1 MKKIICLL
9 LGVMLTALT
18 FAGCGKTAKRQLYNE
33 KLSKYI
39 DLGEYKGIKV
49 DTKSD
54 EFKEFYNNV
63 IWSDVSSNDL
73 YVRKTEGEVAN
84 VDTVNIDYTG
94 KKDGVAFEG
103 GTAEGYDLTIGSN
116 SFIDGFETGLIGK
129 KIGET
134 VDLNLTFPENYNSAE
149 LAGKAVVFTVKINYV
164 KTEEQRKPEDYYSE
178 IGFKTLKSY
187 TDDVT
192 ERAVKN
198 YLLDKVKDNSK
209 IKDYP
214 KTDIDTIY
222 VAYKNTLE
230 QNIKNGYGIDF
241 ATYLSYS
248 NTTEDAF
255 REDTV
260 KEQIKPAMEAQMVAY
275 SILDKENLGLKTEE
289 INKKIDETVKSINN
303 SQVTAD
309 TVKNYYGEY
318 YFEYLAVSEKAA
330 DYLYK
335 NAKIS

>member
-9 LGVMLTALT
+9 LGVMLTALV
-18 FAGCGKTAKRQLYNE
+18 FAGCGKNAKRQLYNE
-33 KLSKYI
+33 KLNKYI
-39 DLGEYKGIKV
+39 DLGEYRGIKV

-54 EFKEFYNNV
+54 EFKKFYDSAV
-63 IWSDVSSNDL
+63 SSDISSNDL
-73 YVRKTEGEVAN
+73 YVRKTEGEVSN
-84 VDTVNIDYTG
+84 GDTVNIDYTG
-94 KKDGVAFEG
+94 KKDGIAFDG

-116 SFIDGFETGLIGK
+116 SFIEGFETGLIGK

-134 VDLNLTFPENYNSAE
+134 VDLNLTFPENYNSSE

-164 KTEEQRKPEDYYSE
+164 KTTEERKPEDYYSE
-178 IGFKTLKSY
+178 LGFKTLKAY

-198 YLLDKVKDNSK
+198 YLLDKVQTASK

-222 VAYKNTLE
+222 GAYKNTVE
-230 QNIKNGYGIDF
+230 QNIKNSYGVDF
-241 ATYLSYS
+241 ATYLSYT

-255 REDTV
+255 KQDAI
-260 KEQIKPAMEAQMVAY
+260 KNQIKPAMEAQMVAY
-275 SILDKENLGLKTEE
+275 SILDKEKLGLKSEE
-289 INKKIDETVKSINN
+289 VNKKIDETVKSINN

-309 TVKNYYGEY
+309 TVKNYYGKY
-318 YFEYLAVSEKAA
+318 YFEYLTVSEKAA

-335 NAKIS
+335 NAEIS

>member
-9 LGVMLTALT
+9 LSVMLTALV
-18 FAGCGKTAKRQLYNE
+18 FAGCGKNAKRQLYNE
-33 KLSKYI
+33 KLNKYI

-54 EFKEFYNNV
+54 EFKKFYDSAV
-63 IWSDVSSNDL
+63 SSDISSNDL
-73 YVRKTEGEVAN
+73 YVRKTEGEVSN
-84 VDTVNIDYTG
+84 GDTVNIDYTG
-94 KKDGVAFEG
+94 KKDGIAFDG

-116 SFIDGFETGLIGK
+116 SFIEGFETGLIGK

-134 VDLNLTFPENYNSAE
+134 VVLNLTFPENYNSSE

-164 KTEEQRKPEDYYSE
+164 KTTEERKPEDYYSE
-178 IGFKTLKSY
+178 IGFKTLKAY

-198 YLLDKVKDNSK
+198 YLLDKVQTASK

-222 VAYKNTLE
+222 GAYKNTVE
-230 QNIKNGYGIDF
+230 QNIKKSYGVDF
-241 ATYLSYS
+241 ATYLSYT

-255 REDTV
+255 KQDAI
-260 KEQIKPAMEAQMVAY
+260 KNQIKPAMEAQMVAY
-275 SILDKENLGLKTEE
+275 SILDKEKLGLKSEE
-289 INKKIDETVKSINN
+289 VNKKIDETVKSINN

-318 YFEYLAVSEKAA
+318 YFEYLTVSEKAA

>member
-9 LGVMLTALT
+9 LSVMLTALIL
-18 FAGCGKTAKRQLYNE
+18 AGCGKTAKRQLYNE
-33 KLSKYI
+33 KLNKYI

-54 EFKEFYNNV
+54 EFKKFYNSV
-63 IWSDVSSNDL
+63 ISSDVSSNDL
-73 YVRKTEGEVAN
+73 YVKKTEGEVAN
-84 VDTVNIDYTG
+84 GDTVNIDYTG

-116 SFIDGFETGLIGK
+116 SFIEGFETGLIGK
-129 KIGET
+129 KIGDT
-134 VDLNLTFPENYNSAE
+134 VDLNLTFPENYNSSE

-164 KTEEQRKPEDYYSE
+164 KTTEERKPEDYYSE
-178 IGFKTLKSY
+178 IGFKTLKAY

-198 YLLDKVKDNSK
+198 YLLDKVKTASK

-222 VAYKNTLE
+222 DAYKNTVE
-230 QNIKNGYGIDF
+230 QNIKNSYGVDF
-241 ATYLSYS
+241 ATYLSYA

-255 REDTV
+255 REDAV
-260 KEQIKPAMEAQMVAY
+260 KNQIKPAMEAQMVAY
-275 SILDKENLGLKTEE
+275 SILDKEKLGLKAEE
-289 INKKIDETVKSINN
+289 VNKKVDETVKSINN

-318 YFEYLAVSEKAA
+318 YFEYLTVSEKAA
-330 DYLYK
+330 DCLYK
-335 NAKIS
+335 NAEIS

>member
-9 LGVMLTALT
+9 LGVMLTALV
-18 FAGCGKTAKRQLYNE
+18 FAGCGKNAKRQLYNE
-33 KLSKYI
+33 KLNKYI

-54 EFKEFYNNV
+54 EFKKFYDSAV
-63 IWSDVSSNDL
+63 SSDISSNDL
-73 YVRKTEGEVAN
+73 YVRKTEGEVSN
-84 VDTVNIDYTG
+84 GDTVNIDYTG
-94 KKDGVAFEG
+94 KKDGIAFDG

-116 SFIDGFETGLIGK
+116 SFIEGFETELIGK

-134 VDLNLTFPENYNSAE
+134 VDLNLTFPENYNSSE

-164 KTEEQRKPEDYYSE
+164 KTTEERKPEDYYSE
-178 IGFKTLKSY
+178 LGFKTLKAY

-198 YLLDKVKDNSK
+198 YLLDKVQTASK

-222 VAYKNTLE
+222 GAYKNTME
-230 QNIKNGYGIDF
+230 QNIKNSYGVDF
-241 ATYLSYS
+241 ATYLSYA

-255 REDTV
+255 KQDAI
-260 KEQIKPAMEAQMVAY
+260 KNQIKPAMEAQMVAY
-275 SILDKENLGLKTEE
+275 SILDKEKLGLKSEE
-289 INKKIDETVKSINN
+289 VNKKIDETVKSINN

-318 YFEYLAVSEKAA
+318 YFEYLTVSEKAA

>member
-9 LGVMLTALT
+9 LGVMLTALV
-18 FAGCGKTAKRQLYNE
+18 FAGCGKNAKRQLYNE
-33 KLSKYI
+33 KLNKYI

-54 EFKEFYNNV
+54 EFKKFYDSAV
-63 IWSDVSSNDL
+63 SSDISSNDL
-73 YVRKTEGEVAN
+73 YVRKTEGEVSN
-84 VDTVNIDYTG
+84 GDTVNIDYTG
-94 KKDGVAFEG
+94 KKDGIAFDG

-116 SFIDGFETGLIGK
+116 SFIEGFETGLIGK

-134 VDLNLTFPENYNSAE
+134 VDLNLTFPENYNSSE

-164 KTEEQRKPEDYYSE
+164 KTTEERKPEDYYSE
-178 IGFKTLKSY
+178 LGFKTRKAY

-198 YLLDKVKDNSK
+198 YLLDKVQTASK

-222 VAYKNTLE
+222 GAYKNTVE
-230 QNIKNGYGIDF
+230 QNIKNSCGVDF
-241 ATYLSYS
+241 ATYLSYT
-248 NTTEDAF
+248 NATEDAF
-255 REDTV
+255 KQDAI
-260 KEQIKPAMEAQMVAY
+260 KNQIKPAMEAQMVAY
-275 SILDKENLGLKTEE
+275 SILDKEKLGLKSEE
-289 INKKIDETVKSINN
+289 GNKKIDETVKSINN

-318 YFEYLAVSEKAA
+318 YFEYLTVSEKAA

-335 NAKIS
+335 NAEIS

>member
-9 LGVMLTALT
+9 LGVMLTALV
-18 FAGCGKTAKRQLYNE
+18 FAGCGKNAKRQLYNE
-33 KLSKYI
+33 KLNKYI

-54 EFKEFYNNV
+54 EFKKFYDSAV
-63 IWSDVSSNDL
+63 SSDISSNDL
-73 YVRKTEGEVAN
+73 YVRKTEGEVSN
-84 VDTVNIDYTG
+84 GDTVNIDYTG
-94 KKDGVAFEG
+94 KKDGIAFDG

-116 SFIDGFETGLIGK
+116 SFIEGFETGLIGK

-134 VDLNLTFPENYNSAE
+134 VDLNLTFPENYNSFE

-164 KTEEQRKPEDYYSE
+164 KTTEERKPEDYYSE
-178 IGFKTLKSY
+178 LGFKTLKAY

-198 YLLDKVKDNSK
+198 YLLDKVQTASK

-214 KTDIDTIY
+214 KTDIDAIY
-222 VAYKNTLE
+222 GAYKNTVE
-230 QNIKNGYGIDF
+230 QNIKNSYGVDF
-241 ATYLSYS
+241 ATYLSYA

-255 REDTV
+255 KQDAI
-260 KEQIKPAMEAQMVAY
+260 KNQIKPQMEAQMVAY
-275 SILDKENLGLKTEE
+275 SILDKEKLGLKSEE
-289 INKKIDETVKSINN
+289 VNKKIDETVKSINN

-318 YFEYLAVSEKAA
+318 YFEYLTVSEKAA

-335 NAKIS
+335 NAEIS

>member
-9 LGVMLTALT
+9 LGVMLTALV
-18 FAGCGKTAKRQLYNE
+18 FAGCGKNAKRQLYNE
-33 KLSKYI
+33 KLNKYI

-49 DTKSD
+49 DTKAD
-54 EFKEFYNNV
+54 EFKKFYDSAV
-63 IWSDVSSNDL
+63 SSDISSNDL
-73 YVRKTEGEVAN
+73 YVRKTEGEVSN
-84 VDTVNIDYTG
+84 GDTVNIDYTG
-94 KKDGVAFEG
+94 KKDGIAFDG

-116 SFIDGFETGLIGK
+116 SFIEGFETGLIGK

-134 VDLNLTFPENYNSAE
+134 VDLNLTFPENYNSSE

-164 KTEEQRKPEDYYSE
+164 KTTEERKPEDYYSE
-178 IGFKTLKSY
+178 IGFKTLKAY

-198 YLLDKVKDNSK
+198 YLLDKVQTASK

-222 VAYKNTLE
+222 GAYKNTME
-230 QNIKNGYGIDF
+230 QNIKNSYGVDF
-241 ATYLSYS
+241 ATYLSYT

-255 REDTV
+255 KQDAI
-260 KEQIKPAMEAQMVAY
+260 KNQIKPAMEAQMVAY
-275 SILDKENLGLKTEE
+275 SILDKEKLGLKSEE
-289 INKKIDETVKSINN
+289 VNKKIDETVKSINN

-318 YFEYLAVSEKAA
+318 YFEYLTVSEKAA

>member
-9 LGVMLTALT
+9 LSVMLTALV
-18 FAGCGKTAKRQLYNE
+18 FAGCGKNAKRQLYNE
-33 KLSKYI
+33 KLNKYI

-54 EFKEFYNNV
+54 EFKKFYDSAV
-63 IWSDVSSNDL
+63 SSDISSNDL
-73 YVRKTEGEVAN
+73 YVRKTEGEVSN
-84 VDTVNIDYTG
+84 GDTVNIDYTG
-94 KKDGVAFEG
+94 KKDGIAFDG

-116 SFIDGFETGLIGK
+116 SFIEGFETGLIGK

-134 VDLNLTFPENYNSAE
+134 VDLNLTFPENYNSSE

-164 KTEEQRKPEDYYSE
+164 KTTEERKPEDYYSE
-178 IGFKTLKSY
+178 LGFKTLKAY

-198 YLLDKVKDNSK
+198 YLLDKVQTASK

-222 VAYKNTLE
+222 GAYKNTME
-230 QNIKNGYGIDF
+230 QNIKNSYGVDF
-241 ATYLSYS
+241 ATYLSYT

-255 REDTV
+255 KQDAI
-260 KEQIKPAMEAQMVAY
+260 KNQIKPEMEAQMVAY
-275 SILDKENLGLKTEE
+275 SILDKEKLGLKSEE
-289 INKKIDETVKSINN
+289 VNKKIDETVKSINN

-318 YFEYLAVSEKAA
+318 YFEYLTVSEKAA

-335 NAKIS
+335 NAEIS